1 MLGYVNKDTPKW
13 VLQRDLV
20 QQCAKKFNNLLLNEQ
35 SEFTSDSQRAVHHM
49 NVHHI
54 LFHFYLKQWSGKY
67 CVAVNIFRLVLRNWL
82 INSRTQVSQSLQ
94 KRERKIEVFWELHY
108 ESLLLQKI
116 LQSSRHKIKT
126 DHNNFLN
133 AHSWSYCAQFII
145 LKKKIRIWNNFLFGW
160 CQIMIKLSTLHSQ
173 KYIWQQIKQI
183 KWVISTF

>member
-1 MLGYVNKDTPKW
+1 MSTKTHRNEYSREIW
-13 VLQRDLV
+13 YSSVLKSSITY
-20 QQCAKKFNNLLLNEQ
+20 CWTNNQNLQVTHKELCITWMCITFYSISIWNNDRASIVWQ
-35 SEFTSDSQRAVHHM
+35 SIYS
-49 NVHHI
+49 
-54 LFHFYLKQWSGKY
+54 
-67 CVAVNIFRLVLRNWL
+67 VLRNWL